1 MSEEFEVAVP
11 KVKKEN
17 KKPSFIS
24 KFAAFLKRKIMRVM
38 WVTKVY
44 FKERAPESGRAIYIC
59 NHYSKC
65 DANAILSR
73 VMPLDS
79 YVLMKK
85 EIYGNKFIAK
95 IMDAIGGIPVS
106 RGDADLYAVK
116 KILKVLNNDK
126 QVLIFPEG
134 KRNPYD
140 MKIMLPLKEGTA
152 TFAIKTKS
160 PIIPCL
166 YYRYPR
172 AFRRNYLIIG
182 KPFTLEQFYGKKTHE
197 IKDEATSI
205 IAEKFAEL
213 RVEIDDIVENFKGD
227 ETKYLNYLRDSGRL
241 VPENRDKDIQNAASK
256 LADNEV
262 PVKDIPK
269 VDSNKVIMK
278 KVPVGEEVENKNSK
292 E

>member
-24 KFAAFLKRKIMRVM
+24 KLATFLKRRIMRIM

-44 FKERAPESGRAIYIC
+44 FKERAPKSGRAIYIC

-73 VMPLDS
+73 VMPFDS

-85 EIYGNKFIAK
+85 EIYTNKFIGK

-116 KILKVLNNDK
+116 KILRVLNEDK

-140 MKIMLPLKEGTA
+140 MKVMLPLKEGTS

-172 AFRRNYLIIG
+172 ALRKNYLIIG
-182 KPFTLEQFYGKKTHE
+182 KPFTLEQFYGMKTHE
-197 IKDEATSI
+197 VKDEATSI

-213 RVEIDDIVENFKGD
+213 RTEIDDIVENFNGD
-227 ETKYLNYLRDSGRL
+227 ETKYLNYLRDSGIL
-241 VPENRDKDIQNAASK
+241 VPEGNAGAVEKDAEK
-256 LADNEV
+256 LSDEV
-262 PVKDIPK
+262 PI
-269 VDSNKVIMK
+269 K
-278 KVPVGEEVENKNSK
+278 KIPVGENIENKNS
-292 E
+292 